1 MLLINKVFFSISPGY
16 FLKIDSSQGRPGDIA
31 DVQTPMFPSSHGV
44 CYVRFFYYMYGG
56 QHIGPLRVCTPF
68 NLLYTVQIVL
78 NAHTLINTPLFGCQ
92 KWPFHQCVL
101 EFQEPLINANFKI
114 VGEYPIFLSGNYLT
128 LLFYHVHKSSC
139 FLL

>member
-1 MLLINKVFFSISPGY
+1 MFFFSISTGY

-68 NLLYTVQIVL
+68 NLSYIPIKRPHYNKCPPIWMPKMAILLVCFGIPGTF
-78 NAHTLINTPLFGCQ
+78 NKRPL
-92 KWPFHQCVL
+92 
-101 EFQEPLINANFKI
+101 
-114 VGEYPIFLSGNYLT
+114 
-128 LLFYHVHKSSC
+128 
-139 FLL
+139 